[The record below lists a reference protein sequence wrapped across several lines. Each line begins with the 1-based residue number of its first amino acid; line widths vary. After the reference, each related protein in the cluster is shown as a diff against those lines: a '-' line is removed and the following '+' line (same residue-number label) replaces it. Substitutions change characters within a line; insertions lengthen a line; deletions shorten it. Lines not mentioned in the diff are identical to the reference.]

1 MRNFSSSINYLAEMQ
16 APTIIPLN
24 YWIPV
29 RVLMQQKLCQFY
41 SATQISMGYE
51 QQSGYSVHWFGWK
64 KVSHLI
70 KGHVD
75 TLSGSDTDWKPGR
88 YYFTRHPNFEGG
100 GSHPRWRYT
109 HKWFL
114 LKHLGIEKR
123 MQSYHA
129 HNEHKVVKILLQ
141 EFPPEKN
148 STHHRCRNTGNFR
161 SRF

>member
-1 MRNFSSSINYLAEMQ
+1 
-16 APTIIPLN
+16 
-24 YWIPV
+24 
-29 RVLMQQKLCQFY
+29 
-41 SATQISMGYE
+41 MGYE

-100 GSHPRWRYT
+100 DLILAEDTRTSG
-109 HKWFL
+109 FL

-129 HNEHKVVKILLQ
+129 HNEHKVVEDIVARISAG
-141 EFPPEKN
+141 EK
-148 STHHRCRNTGNFR
+148 
-161 SRF
+161 